1 LTLSTFSTS
10 GISLAVEAALRLQPI
25 TGQQLLIPLWHF
37 GCPLP
42 KRWRYKDMTSQTSQ
56 TDTNLQAELDRLT
69 YSAYLLTLDPGKA
82 FSAVA
87 RAIDGSLEETNP
99 ISDLLERTIELALE
113 EVLFESGA
121 RWDGESSAYDVLL
134 YGRSAAINSKAFQ
147 SLQDLNGSPILLLDS
162 TSRIA
167 FVLHHLLGFK
177 ISDAAVKARLT
188 EKQYR
193 AQLLRA
199 YVQLASFRLQDGTP
213 ASHGVEQSAPT
224 REQNYELVEMDSCL
238 LV

>member
-1 LTLSTFSTS
+1 MTPQMIQAT
-10 GISLAVEAALRLQPI
+10 E
-25 TGQQLLIPLWHF
+25 
-37 GCPLP
+37 
-42 KRWRYKDMTSQTSQ
+42 KD
-56 TDTNLQAELDRLT
+56 LQAELDQLT

-87 RAIDGSLEETNP
+87 RALEESPEEATPN
-99 ISDLLERTIELALE
+99 SALLERTVELALE
-113 EVLFESGA
+113 EVVFESEA

-177 ISDAAVKARLT
+177 ISDAAVKAGLT

-193 AQLLRA
+193 AQLRRA
-199 YVQLASFRLQDGTP
+199 YLQLASFRLEDGTRV
-213 ASHGVEQSAPT
+213 SHGAEQSGSAW
-224 REQNYELVEMDSCL
+224 EQNYELVEMDSCL

>member
-1 LTLSTFSTS
+1 MTPQMIQAT
-10 GISLAVEAALRLQPI
+10 E
-25 TGQQLLIPLWHF
+25 
-37 GCPLP
+37 
-42 KRWRYKDMTSQTSQ
+42 KD
-56 TDTNLQAELDRLT
+56 LQAELGRLT

-87 RAIDGSLEETNP
+87 RALEGSPEEATPN
-99 ISDLLERTIELALE
+99 SALLERTVELALE
-113 EVLFESGA
+113 EVLCESRA

-162 TSRIA
+162 TPRIA

-177 ISDAAVKARLT
+177 ISDAAVKAGLT

-193 AQLLRA
+193 AQLRRA
-199 YVQLASFRLQDGTP
+199 YLQLASFRLEDGTR
-213 ASHGVEQSAPT
+213 ASHGVEQVGSAW
-224 REQNYELVEMDSCL
+224 EQNYELVEMDSCL

>member
-1 LTLSTFSTS
+1 MT
-10 GISLAVEAALRLQPI
+10 
-25 TGQQLLIPLWHF
+25 
-37 GCPLP
+37 P
-42 KRWRYKDMTSQTSQ
+42 KTSQ
-56 TDTNLQAELDRLT
+56 TDTNLQTELDQLT

-87 RAIDGSLEETNP
+87 RALDGSPEQTTPN
-99 ISDLLERTIELALE
+99 SDLLERTIELALE
-113 EVLFESGA
+113 EVIVESEA

-134 YGRSAAINSKAFQ
+134 NGRCATINSKAFQ

-162 TSRIA
+162 TPRIA

-193 AQLLRA
+193 AQLRRA

-213 ASHGVEQSAPT
+213 ASHGVGQSAPT
-224 REQNYELVEMDSCL
+224 WEQNYELVEMDSCL

>member
-1 LTLSTFSTS
+1 MT
-10 GISLAVEAALRLQPI
+10 
-25 TGQQLLIPLWHF
+25 
-37 GCPLP
+37 P
-42 KRWRYKDMTSQTSQ
+42 KTSQ
-56 TDTNLQAELDRLT
+56 TDTNLQTELDQLT

-87 RAIDGSLEETNP
+87 RALEGSPEETTPN
-99 ISDLLERTIELALE
+99 SALLERTVELALE
-113 EVLFESGA
+113 EVLFESEA
-121 RWDGESSAYDVLL
+121 RWDGESSDYDVLL
-134 YGRSAAINSKAFQ
+134 YGRSAVINSKAFQ

-177 ISDAAVKARLT
+177 ISDAAVKAGLT

-193 AQLLRA
+193 AQLRRA
-199 YVQLASFRLQDGTP
+199 YLQLASFRLEDGTR
-213 ASHGVEQSAPT
+213 ASHGVEQVGSAW
-224 REQNYELVEMDSCL
+224 EQSYELVEMDSCL

>member
-1 LTLSTFSTS
+1 MT
-10 GISLAVEAALRLQPI
+10 
-25 TGQQLLIPLWHF
+25 
-37 GCPLP
+37 P
-42 KRWRYKDMTSQTSQ
+42 KTSQ
-56 TDTNLQAELDRLT
+56 TDTNLQTELDQLT

-87 RAIDGSLEETNP
+87 RALEGSPEETTPN
-99 ISDLLERTIELALE
+99 SALLERTVELALE
-113 EVLFESGA
+113 EVLFESEA
-121 RWDGESSAYDVLL
+121 RWDGESSAYNVLL

-177 ISDAAVKARLT
+177 ISDAAVKAGLT

-193 AQLLRA
+193 AQLRRA
-199 YVQLASFRLQDGTP
+199 YLQLASFRLEDGTR
-213 ASHGVEQSAPT
+213 ASHGVEQVGSAW
-224 REQNYELVEMDSCL
+224 EQNYELVEMDSCL

>member
-1 LTLSTFSTS
+1 MT
-10 GISLAVEAALRLQPI
+10 
-25 TGQQLLIPLWHF
+25 PL
-37 GCPLP
+37 
-42 KRWRYKDMTSQTSQ
+42 TSQ
-56 TDTNLQAELDRLT
+56 TDTNLQTELDRLT

-87 RAIDGSLEETNP
+87 RAIDGSLEETSPNA
-99 ISDLLERTIELALE
+99 DLLERTVELALE
-113 EVLFESGA
+113 EVLFESEAGC
-121 RWDGESSAYDVLL
+121 DGESSAYDVLL

-177 ISDAAVKARLT
+177 ISDAAAKARLT

-193 AQLLRA
+193 VQLRRA

-213 ASHGVEQSAPT
+213 GSHGVEQSAPT
-224 REQNYELVEMDSCL
+224 WERKYELVEMDSCL

>member
-1 LTLSTFSTS
+1 MT
-10 GISLAVEAALRLQPI
+10 
-25 TGQQLLIPLWHF
+25 
-37 GCPLP
+37 P
-42 KRWRYKDMTSQTSQ
+42 KTSQ
-56 TDTNLQAELDRLT
+56 TDTNLQTELDQLT

-87 RAIDGSLEETNP
+87 RALEGSPEETTPN
-99 ISDLLERTIELALE
+99 SALLERTIELALE
-113 EVLFESGA
+113 EVLFESEA

-134 YGRSAAINSKAFQ
+134 YGGSAAINSKAFQ

-177 ISDAAVKARLT
+177 ISDAAVKAGLT

-193 AQLLRA
+193 AQLRRA

-213 ASHGVEQSAPT
+213 ASHGVEQSEPT
-224 REQNYELVEMDSCL
+224 WEQDYELVEMDSCL

>member
-1 LTLSTFSTS
+1 MTPQVIQAT
-10 GISLAVEAALRLQPI
+10 EKDLQ
-25 TGQQLLIPLWHF
+25 T
-37 GCPLP
+37 
-42 KRWRYKDMTSQTSQ
+42 
-56 TDTNLQAELDRLT
+56 ELDQLT

-87 RAIDGSLEETNP
+87 RALEGSPGETTPN
-99 ISDLLERTIELALE
+99 SALLERTVELALE
-113 EVLFESGA
+113 EVLFESEA

-147 SLQDLNGSPILLLDS
+147 SLQDLNGSSILLLDS

-193 AQLLRA
+193 AQLRRA
-199 YVQLASFRLQDGTP
+199 YLQLASFRLENGTR
-213 ASHGVEQSAPT
+213 ASHGVEQVGSAW
-224 REQNYELVEMDSCL
+224 EQNYELVEMDSCL

>member
-1 LTLSTFSTS
+1 MT
-10 GISLAVEAALRLQPI
+10 
-25 TGQQLLIPLWHF
+25 PL
-37 GCPLP
+37 
-42 KRWRYKDMTSQTSQ
+42 TSQA
-56 TDTNLQAELDRLT
+56 DTNLQTELDRLT

-87 RAIDGSLEETNP
+87 RAVDGSLEETSPN
-99 ISDLLERTIELALE
+99 SDLLERTVELALE
-113 EVLFESGA
+113 EVLFESEA
-121 RWDGESSAYDVLL
+121 RWDGESSAFDVLL

-177 ISDAAVKARLT
+177 ISDAAAKARLT

-193 AQLLRA
+193 VQLRRA

-213 ASHGVEQSAPT
+213 ASHGVEQSTPT
-224 REQNYELVEMDSCL
+224 WEQNYELVEMDSCL

>member
-1 LTLSTFSTS
+1 MTP
-10 GISLAVEAALRLQPI
+10 LR
-25 TGQQLLIPLWHF
+25 
-37 GCPLP
+37 
-42 KRWRYKDMTSQTSQ
+42 SQ
-56 TDTNLQAELDRLT
+56 TDTSLQAELDRLT

-82 FSAVA
+82 LSAVE
-87 RAIDGSLEETNP
+87 RAIDASLEETTAY
-99 ISDLLERTIELALE
+99 SDLLERTVDLALE
-113 EVLFESGA
+113 DVLCEYRT

-147 SLQDLNGSPILLLDS
+147 SLQDLDGSPILLLDS

-177 ISDAAVKARLT
+177 ISDAAAKARLT

-193 AQLLRA
+193 AQLRRA

-213 ASHGVEQSAPT
+213 ASHRVEQSAPT
-224 REQNYELVEMDSCL
+224 WEQNYELVELDSCL

>member
-1 LTLSTFSTS
+1 
-10 GISLAVEAALRLQPI
+10 
-25 TGQQLLIPLWHF
+25 
-37 GCPLP
+37 
-42 KRWRYKDMTSQTSQ
+42 MTPQTSQ

-99 ISDLLERTIELALE
+99 DCDLLERTVELALE
-113 EVLFESGA
+113 EVLVESEA
-121 RWDGESSAYDVLL
+121 RWDGESSAYDVVL

-193 AQLLRA
+193 AQLRRA
-199 YVQLASFRLQDGTP
+199 YLQLASFRLEDGTR
-213 ASHGVEQSAPT
+213 ASHGVEQVGSAW
-224 REQNYELVEMDSCL
+224 EQNYELVEMDSCL

>member
-1 LTLSTFSTS
+1 MT
-10 GISLAVEAALRLQPI
+10 
-25 TGQQLLIPLWHF
+25 
-37 GCPLP
+37 P
-42 KRWRYKDMTSQTSQ
+42 KTSQ
-56 TDTNLQAELDRLT
+56 TDTNLQTELDQLT

-87 RAIDGSLEETNP
+87 RALEGSPEETTPN
-99 ISDLLERTIELALE
+99 SALLERTVELALE
-113 EVLFESGA
+113 EVLFESEA

-177 ISDAAVKARLT
+177 ISDAAVKAGLT

-193 AQLLRA
+193 AQLRRA

-213 ASHGVEQSAPT
+213 GSHGVEQSAPT
-224 REQNYELVEMDSCL
+224 WEQNYELVEMDSCL